1 MHREAALVWQE
12 THPLSKLQLG
22 RRQWY
27 HSYRTVLHPC
37 PGIAHHETI
46 QQDIIFYRLGK
57 PSYSESSSFQPFSS
71 SRLRFRF
78 IFLHL
83 FPWCQLLSTVKQSAE
98 GHSPE
103 DIPMG
108 LLDKLDQLTD
118 VTIQPLFGGQKESV
132 GKERYL
138 CLWRIFIARGVEGNS
153 LDLDEPW
160 DHKRK
165 TNYYSAT
172 NGILSLHCSYGN
184 ITKNLA
190 CHS

>member
-1 MHREAALVWQE
+1 MFNRKLFRFLGCTWALPV
-12 THPLSKLQLG
+12 LSLIQDSPSSLP
-22 RRQWY
+22 WNFT
-27 HSYRTVLHPC
+27 SW
-37 PGIAHHETI
+37 TI

-57 PSYSESSSFQPFSS
+57 PSHSESSSFQPFSS

-132 GKERYL
+132 GKER
-138 CLWRIFIARGVEGNS
+138 
-153 LDLDEPW
+153 
-160 DHKRK
+160 
-165 TNYYSAT
+165 
-172 NGILSLHCSYGN
+172 
-184 ITKNLA
+184 
-190 CHS
+190 